1 MTSKSQLSGTLIEF
15 KYQADESAF
24 AVARIQS
31 SASEYTLAVGAIG
44 HAKPG
49 QLVHL
54 FGQWKFHPSFG
65 EQFSVDDIIIKNPEN
80 RKGIILY
87 LQNLNIQGLGPKRAT
102 QIVDALGLQAIDI
115 LEKDPNKLKL
125 VKGIG
130 KKTADKFIHQWKQKK
145 QEALLLSLL
154 QGYGLGPMLC
164 QKVFAHYKDDA
175 LPIITKYPYQLSKE
189 N

>member
-1 MTSKSQLSGTLIEF
+1 MSPKTQLSGILLEF

-31 SASEYTLAVGAIG
+31 SSSESTLAVGAIG

-80 RKGIILY
+80 RRGIILY

-102 QIVDALGLQAIDI
+102 QIVDSLGLEAIDI
-115 LEKDPNKLKL
+115 LEKDPYKLRS

-130 KKTADKFIHQWKQKK
+130 KKTAEKFILQWKQKK

-154 QGYGLGPMLC
+154 QGYGLGPKLC
-164 QKVFAHYKDDA
+164 EKVFAYYKDDA
-175 LPIITKYPYQLSKE
+175 LTIVTKYPYQLS
-189 N
+189 